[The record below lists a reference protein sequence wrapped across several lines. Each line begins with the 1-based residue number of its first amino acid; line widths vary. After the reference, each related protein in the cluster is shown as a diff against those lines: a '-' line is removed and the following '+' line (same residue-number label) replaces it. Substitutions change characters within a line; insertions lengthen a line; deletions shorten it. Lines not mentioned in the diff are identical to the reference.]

1 MQVCETALLRL
12 ACERDKVLGVMPVIA
27 LSLQERLERA
37 PEIFNIQVAERL
49 TAMGLVYGPVYRK
62 DQTQLALTNQMI
74 SIKSPDANLV
84 EGSDHLL
91 TAQCR

>member
-1 MQVCETALLRL
+1 MCENALLRL
-12 ACERDKVLGVMPVIA
+12 ASESDKVLGVMPVIS
-27 LSLQERLERA
+27 LSLQERLGRA
-37 PEIFNIQVAERL
+37 PEVFNLRVAEQL
-49 TAMGLVYGPVYRK
+49 VVMGLVYGPVYRK